1 MILQRPPS
9 SRHPAGVF
17 KVVPCHGCASSRPP
31 PRKGPSRARKG
42 ATQGALPSR
51 LHLRIRE
58 ALGLAS
64 LGFRSEQT
72 VEGLLVDELHW
83 RARLVIEVNGDLVH
97 ANPALYGPEDM
108 IVLGDKQ
115 YTAQTKWMS
124 DLRKQQH
131 LRSRGYRVLVVWES
145 DDLDSVRVELARLLT
160 SPP

>member
-1 MILQRPPS
+1 
-9 SRHPAGVF
+9 
-17 KVVPCHGCASSRPP
+17 
-31 PRKGPSRARKG
+31 
-42 ATQGALPSR
+42 

-58 ALGLAS
+58 ALGLAA

-83 RARLVIEVNGDLVH
+83 RARLVVEVNGDLVH

-145 DDLDSVRVELARLLT
+145 DDLDAVRVELARLLT